1 MSQGKPD
8 EALTKILLPL
18 RLTHAGLWAERLA
31 HAFWPLW
38 TLLIAIL
45 AALSFS
51 VLDHLPLEAGWFAL
65 LSALAGLAWAL
76 WHGLRSFR
84 RPSWAQAL
92 ARLDA
97 TMPGRPIAALL
108 DDQAIGAAD
117 PASQA
122 VWQAHRARMA
132 TRAAAARAV
141 EPDLRLAS
149 RDVYG
154 LRYMALT
161 LFVLALLFGSLWRVA
176 TLGDLV
182 PTATAA
188 ATGPAWEGWA
198 EPPAYT
204 GKPALYLADQ
214 SAPALSLPLGTRIT
228 LQFYGEPGSLI
239 LAETLSG
246 RTDVPP
252 ASEPRQQFTLAQ
264 SGRLEIQGQGGRAW
278 SVTALPDA
286 PPAITAEGE
295 MRRLADGRFR
305 QRFHATDDYG
315 VTRGQ
320 VSLAL
325 DLSRVDRRHGLAIA
339 PEPRTPL
346 TLDLALPMHRD
357 RRDLVG
363 ELADDLSQDPLA
375 NLPVT
380 LTFAASDAAD
390 QLGQSAPLSLTLPG
404 RRFFDPLAA
413 ALIEMR
419 RDLLWNAAN
428 ARRVGQVLRAVT
440 HRPEGLFRDDSAYL
454 RLRALLARLDPLATT
469 PDPKTRDELA
479 EELWQ
484 LALLVEEGDLASALD
499 RLRRAQDRVEE
510 AIRNGATPEE
520 IDDLMAEM
528 QDALNDY
535 MREQAERNGS
545 DQDGADTP
553 QSSQNGQGLQMSQD
567 QLNQM
572 LQKLEELMKQGR
584 TAEAQELM
592 DQLRQLMEN
601 MRVTRGEGQ
610 GTGPGQQA
618 MRDLGQTLRDQQDL
632 SDDAFRD
639 LQQGPDGDAG
649 QQGQDLAQRQQDLRD
664 RLEQLQKDG
673 DLPGAGQP
681 EGQEGR
687 RQLDRAGRAMEDAER
702 ALREGDLPGALDRQ
716 AEALDALRNGL
727 QSLNEAQDGNRQASN
742 QPDMLGDPD
751 QSPDGQRDPLG
762 RESGRNGRIGSDQSI
777 LNNGEVY
784 RRAQELLDEI
794 RRRAGEQGRSTDER
808 SYLKRLLDLF

>member
-1 MSQGKPD
+1 MNEGKPD
-8 EALTKILLPL
+8 EALRRIALPL
-18 RLTHAGLWAERLA
+18 RLTLAGLWAERLV

-38 TLLIAIL
+38 SLIIATL
-45 AALSFS
+45 AALAFS

-65 LSALAGLAWAL
+65 LSALAGLTGAL
-76 WHGLRSFR
+76 WHGLRAFR

-97 TMPGRPIAALL
+97 SLPGRPIAALL

-117 PASQA
+117 PAAQA

-132 TRAAAARAV
+132 ARAATARAV

-149 RDVYG
+149 RDPYG

-161 LFVLALLFGSLWRVA
+161 LFVAALVFGSLWQVA
-176 TLGDLV
+176 TLGALA
-182 PTATAA
+182 PKGQAA
-188 ATGPAWEGWA
+188 AAGPAWEGWA

-214 SAPALSLPLGTRIT
+214 TAPDLSLPLGTRIT

-252 ASEPRQQFTLAQ
+252 ASEPRQEFTLAQ
-264 SGRLEIQGQGGRAW
+264 SGTLEIQGTGGRAW

-286 PPAITAEGE
+286 PPTITAEGK

-305 QRFHATDDYG
+305 QRFRASDDYG

-320 VSLAL
+320 ALLAL
-325 DLSRVDRRHGLAIA
+325 DLPRVDRRHGLAIA
-339 PEPRTPL
+339 PEPRDPV
-346 TLDLALPMHRD
+346 TLDLALPMQRD

-380 LTFAASDAAD
+380 LTLAAADAAG
-390 QLGQSAPLSLTLPG
+390 QLGQSAPLSVILPG
-404 RRFFDPLAA
+404 RRFFDPMAA

-419 RDLLWNAAN
+419 RDLLWNLAN
-428 ARRVGQVLRAVT
+428 ARRAGQILRAIT
-440 HRPEGLFRDDSAYL
+440 YHPEGLFRDDSAWL
-454 RLRALLARLDPLATT
+454 RLRALLTRLDTLAAT

-479 EELWQ
+479 QELWQ
-484 LALLVEEGDLASALD
+484 LALLIEEGDLASALD

-535 MREQAERNGS
+535 LREEAQRNGA
-545 DQDGADTP
+545 DPEGADTP
-553 QSSQNGQGLQMSQD
+553 QTSQNDQGMQMTQD

-572 LQKLEELMKQGR
+572 LKKLEELMKQGR
-584 TAEAQELM
+584 TAEAQDLM
-592 DQLRQLMEN
+592 DQLRQMMEN
-601 MRVTRGEGQ
+601 MRVTKGEGQ
-610 GTGPGQQA
+610 GQGTDPGAQTMQ
-618 MRDLGQTLRDQQDL
+618 DLGQTLRDQQDL

-639 LQQGPDGDAG
+639 LQDGQGGEEG
-649 QQGQDLAQRQQDLRD
+649 LAQRQQDLKR
-664 RLEQLQKDG
+664 RLDELRNKG
-673 DLPGAGQP
+673 DLPGTGQP

-716 AEALDALRNGL
+716 AEALDALRNGIRNL
-727 QSLNEAQDGNRQASN
+727 GQAQDQDRQAN
-742 QPDMLGDPD
+742 NAPDGTQGLD

-762 RESGRNGRIGSDQSI
+762 RETGSTGQIGSDQSM
-777 LNNGEVY
+777 LQEGDVY

-794 RRRAGEQGRSTDER
+794 RRRAGDQGRGSDER
-808 SYLKRLLDLF
+808 SYLRRLLDLF